1 MFLAIPVNMYRSID
15 VIKSG
20 GIEICGMKASL
31 APRRQQSQAA
41 PKLEK
46 YTFVPFVSDKVIDF
60 KGICIRVIRGLLQS
74 TEYNNSK
81 IKMFS
86 SLIRTIQLLTYN
98 TLLHPCS
105 LYKLTTL

>member
-1 MFLAIPVNMYRSID
+1 MKRKVFVNSVTSIYYIITILAIPVNMYRSID

-46 YTFVPFVSDKVIDF
+46 YTFVPYTTNKV
-60 KGICIRVIRGLLQS
+60 
-74 TEYNNSK
+74 
-81 IKMFS
+81 
-86 SLIRTIQLLTYN
+86 
-98 TLLHPCS
+98 
-105 LYKLTTL
+105 LYFYH

>member
-1 MFLAIPVNMYRSID
+1 MYRSID

-46 YTFVPFVSDKVIDF
+46 YVFMPYITNKVI
-60 KGICIRVIRGLLQS
+60 
-74 TEYNNSK
+74 
-81 IKMFS
+81 
-86 SLIRTIQLLTYN
+86 
-98 TLLHPCS
+98 
-105 LYKLTTL
+105 